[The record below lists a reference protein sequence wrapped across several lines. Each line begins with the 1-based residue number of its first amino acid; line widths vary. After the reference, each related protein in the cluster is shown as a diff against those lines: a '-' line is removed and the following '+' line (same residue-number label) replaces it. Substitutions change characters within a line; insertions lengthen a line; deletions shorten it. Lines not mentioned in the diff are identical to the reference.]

1 MQAIPSKRQ
10 DGFRVRLAKNYRRN
24 RYVFWMAVPV
34 ILYYI
39 IFHYIPMFGIVIAF
53 QNYKPA
59 KGFLDSTWVGLKH
72 FQSFFASP
80 YAFRLIRNTLLIN
93 FYQLIFGFPMPIIL
107 ALLLNEL
114 KMPRYKR
121 VVQTLSYLP
130 HFISTVVICGMITEW
145 SETRGLINDA
155 LALFGL
161 ERVNVLSEQSMF
173 RSMYVISG
181 IWQTIGWSSIIY
193 LATLSNADPNL
204 YEAAVIDG
212 AGRWKQTIHITL
224 PVLVPLIMMQ
234 LIMRIG
240 SMMSLGFEKIILL
253 YTPLTYET
261 ADVISSYV
269 YRRGLQEANY
279 SLGSAIGLFNS
290 VINVI
295 LLITA
300 NTLSRKLT
308 QESLW

>member
-1 MQAIPSKRQ
+1 MQAIPQKRP
-10 DGFRVRLAKNYRRN
+10 DRFRVRFAKNYRRN

-34 ILYYI
+34 ILYYV

-59 KGFLDSTWVGLKH
+59 KGFLDSSWVGLKH

-80 YAFRLIRNTLLIN
+80 YAFRVIRNTLMIN
-93 FYQLIFGFPMPIIL
+93 FYQLIFGFPAPIIL

-114 KMPRYKR
+114 KLLRYKR

-145 SETRGLINDA
+145 SETRGLINDV
-155 LALFGL
+155 LALFVP
-161 ERVNVLSEQSMF
+161 ERVNVLSEAGIF

-193 LATLSNADPNL
+193 LATLSGVDLNL

-212 AGRWKQTIHITL
+212 AGRWKQMIHITL
-224 PVLVPLIMMQ
+224 PMLIPLIMMQ

-240 SMMSLGFEKIILL
+240 NMMSLGFEKIILL

-279 SLGSAIGLFNS
+279 SMGSAVGLFNS

-295 LLITA
+295 LLVTA

>member
-1 MQAIPSKRQ
+1 
-10 DGFRVRLAKNYRRN
+10 
-24 RYVFWMAVPV
+24 
-34 ILYYI
+34 
-39 IFHYIPMFGIVIAF
+39 
-53 QNYKPA
+53 
-59 KGFLDSTWVGLKH
+59 
-72 FQSFFASP
+72 
-80 YAFRLIRNTLLIN
+80 
-93 FYQLIFGFPMPIIL
+93 
-107 ALLLNEL
+107 
-114 KMPRYKR
+114 
-121 VVQTLSYLP
+121 
-130 HFISTVVICGMITEW
+130 
-145 SETRGLINDA
+145 
-155 LALFGL
+155 
-161 ERVNVLSEQSMF
+161 
-173 RSMYVISG
+173 MYVISG

-212 AGRWKQTIHITL
+212 AGRWKQTIHITF
-224 PVLVPLIMMQ
+224 PVLIPLIMMQ
-234 LIMRIG
+234 LILRIG

-261 ADVISSYV
+261 ADVISSFV

-279 SLGSAIGLFNS
+279 SMGSAVGLFNS